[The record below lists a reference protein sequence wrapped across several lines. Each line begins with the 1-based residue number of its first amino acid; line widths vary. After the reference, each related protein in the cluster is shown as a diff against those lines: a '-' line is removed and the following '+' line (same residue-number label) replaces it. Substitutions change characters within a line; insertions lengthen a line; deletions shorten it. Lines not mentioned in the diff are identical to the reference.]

1 MLTKDDFKR
10 IDFSPYFSSVHSGGG
25 NKRTGERTLGGRG
38 REMGKWRKRYW
49 TRSRYPLKQNSGI
62 NKKKKERLCTANCTS
77 APRTLIYAGAQV
89 FCDYC
94 YLIGEGG

>member
-1 MLTKDDFKR
+1 MILSESTFLPIFLPSIPAVGIR
-10 IDFSPYFSSVHSGGG
+10 
-25 NKRTGERTLGGRG
+25 RTGERTLGGRG